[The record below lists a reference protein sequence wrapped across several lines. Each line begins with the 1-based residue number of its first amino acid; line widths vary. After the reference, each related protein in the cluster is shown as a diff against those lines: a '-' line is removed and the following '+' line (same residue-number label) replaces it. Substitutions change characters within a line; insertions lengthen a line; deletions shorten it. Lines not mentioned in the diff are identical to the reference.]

1 MIDDYDRLDYCD
13 VTSVEDLRPFLAH
26 VLDGLTPDDQ
36 ARFLGDL
43 GRIAHQMRTERA
55 AHPDITDRAWIV
67 LETARLD
74 GNIDVTPRYGPR
86 VESLAAAGLV
96 ELADTDRPH
105 LTRVTPKGEW

>member
-13 VTSVEDLRPFLAH
+13 VVSVEDLRPFLAH

-55 AHPDITDRAWIV
+55 AHRDITDRAWIV

-74 GNIDVTPRYGPR
+74 GATEISGEGEQVAA
-86 VESLAAAGLV
+86 LADAGL
-96 ELADTDRPH
+96 ADLEPMAGRRTF
-105 LTRVTPKGEW
+105 VVPKGEW